1 MEKLKGPDAPPF
13 GSEIEIERPLAVNMI
28 VVASLDEKPISSK
41 RQKQLD
47 ILRKFSIINKED
59 PDIVLPITTSMLP
72 SSSRDNYNK
81 FSYNT
86 HNFVTPIATAE
97 VSEPFPFDL
106 AFAMTVH
113 KAQGR
118 TIKRVV
124 LDLTNHPT
132 HYSRMEFAAI
142 FVAMSRVKTS
152 EHIRLLAHKRVG
164 HQHNADEAYSYIT
177 TLKPSRHACAFYYG
191 YPLGHL
197 EEKYGSIW
205 KPSIALKY
213 KSSYT

>member
-1 MEKLKGPDAPPF
+1 MLKIIPKCLRNAGQCLRNTGQIFYFRVCIFLKLEF
-13 GSEIEIERPLAVNMI
+13 WVTIGSEY
-28 VVASLDEKPISSK
+28 
-41 RQKQLD
+41 Q
-47 ILRKFSIINKED
+47 
-59 PDIVLPITTSMLP
+59 
-72 SSSRDNYNK
+72 SRHLKVMAPYNK

-106 AFAMTVH
+106 AFSMTVH